1 MQNGII
7 KGNGASRYLKTIP
20 NASTLYPTY
29 EDFILALTQGTF
41 TIDFNGINE
50 SGWSQIGTELNKA
63 NLLSDETC
71 ALLELDTTESVPDD
85 ALQSLY
91 HITAAPKVKIATGS
105 YTGDGTTSKTVT
117 IGFEPMLFINQRGLY
132 ANAQYAIYSGQTG
145 RVANSSGAR
154 AYSTSS
160 TGITMTTANDQTYIL
175 NINESGTVY
184 YWVAAGYE
192 GE

>member
-20 NASTLYPTY
+20 NASALYPTY

-71 ALLELDTTESVPDD
+71 ALLGLDVSGSVPDD

-91 HITAAPKVKIATGS
+91 SIAAAPHTKIATGS
-105 YTGDGTTSKTVT
+105 YTGDGTASKTVT
-117 IGFEPMLFINQRGLY
+117 IGFEPKLFINQGNPY
-132 ANAQYAIYSGQTG
+132 GDSQYAIYSGQPG
-145 RVANSSGAR
+145 EVKDSSGRR

-160 TGITMTTANDQTYIL
+160 TGITMTTQNDKMYIPT
-175 NINESGTVY
+175 INGSGTVY
-184 YWVAAGYE
+184 YWVAIG
-192 GE
+192 